1 MKPFQVT
8 CAGPGCSN
16 RVYGL
21 MDPVSCELGLPAPW
35 RSDEVLWHF
44 CSLECELLAE
54 GTRVTL
60 GMPARTF
67 PLGGPR
73 NCSQEPQK

>member
-16 RVYGL
+16 RTYGL
-21 MDPVSCELGLPAPW
+21 MDPVSTELDLPDPW

-44 CSLECELLAE
+44 CSPECELLAE
-54 GTRVTL
+54 GTWLVL
-60 GMPARTF
+60 GMPVRRF
-67 PLGGPR
+67 PVATPL
-73 NCSQEPQK
+73 EPQK